1 MPRKRND
8 IISAIEIGSR
18 HVKVLIAE
26 ILEGKALNIIG
37 FGESLSHKVDKG
49 EISNPKIVFEQLGL
63 AVDKAE
69 KMAGV
74 PMEHICLAL
83 TGSHIQTMNRQGNS
97 PVNGSS
103 VTEDDVVQ
111 VTRLGRTT
119 SIPADS
125 ELIHTLERFFLLDDS
140 RKVQDPVGMVAS
152 RLAVDVHIIYGKRN
166 NIMTSQKMVEDY
178 FSQSLYGNMFSGL
191 CSAYAVMNQED
202 NEKGALSIDLGAGT
216 TEYTLYHGRTPQHSA
231 VITIG
236 TNQVCNDLSL
246 GLKLEYNRCQ
256 QLLVRYGAALC
267 QSDARSR
274 LIEIPGLAGQPDR
287 KIPRSTFEQ
296 IIEVRLR
303 ELFEIIFNDLESN
316 GVINLMGNGVIL
328 SGGGSS
334 IPQINDLVKQVFNAP
349 CRTGRLVDVNGADEA
364 LNNPSFAICGG
375 ALKIG
380 QVYYNVDRESR
391 LSTIQELKSEVKKTW
406 KNIKTA
412 FRW

>member
-26 ILEGKALNIIG
+26 ILEGKALNIMG

-125 ELIHTLERFFLLDDS
+125 ELIHTLERFFL
-140 RKVQDPVGMVAS
+140 
-152 RLAVDVHIIYGKRN
+152 
-166 NIMTSQKMVEDY
+166 SQTL
-178 FSQSLYGNMFSGL
+178 F
-191 CSAYAVMNQED
+191 
-202 NEKGALSIDLGAGT
+202 GT
-216 TEYTLYHGRTPQHSA
+216 TLNRTNKLSQHHQTVPA
-231 VITIG
+231 C
-236 TNQVCNDLSL
+236 NQ
-246 GLKLEYNRCQ
+246 
-256 QLLVRYGAALC
+256 
-267 QSDARSR
+267 
-274 LIEIPGLAGQPDR
+274 
-287 KIPRSTFEQ
+287 T
-296 IIEVRLR
+296 
-303 ELFEIIFNDLESN
+303 
-316 GVINLMGNGVIL
+316 
-328 SGGGSS
+328 
-334 IPQINDLVKQVFNAP
+334 
-349 CRTGRLVDVNGADEA
+349 
-364 LNNPSFAICGG
+364 
-375 ALKIG
+375 
-380 QVYYNVDRESR
+380 
-391 LSTIQELKSEVKKTW
+391 
-406 KNIKTA
+406 
-412 FRW
+412 